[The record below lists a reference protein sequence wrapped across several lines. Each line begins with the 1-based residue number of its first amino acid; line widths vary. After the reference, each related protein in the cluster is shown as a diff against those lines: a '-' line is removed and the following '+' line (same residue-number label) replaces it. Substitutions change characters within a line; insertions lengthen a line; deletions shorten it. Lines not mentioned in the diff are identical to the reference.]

1 MALLLA
7 CGRIFINAWLNV
19 LQKRVLQNR
28 LAAVPLVAATFGL
41 LAVLTSPFFYFYSF
55 TDLPCAFWRNMLFV
69 VALDI
74 PGNFFL
80 VKSVGLSDLSLIGPL
95 NSYKPVVALLLGVIV
110 LGELPSGQGLLGV
123 AIILLGS
130 LLLAPKRGSDST
142 ALSIFFARN
151 DTPLYPPSRG
161 DSHPNSFYM
170 EESQRYS
177 PLEGGQGGV
186 CGAQSSSQ
194 QTIQPKSLWKDR
206 GAWYRLLA
214 LVFTAAASIFL
225 KAAINVSSAMHTFL
239 AWAVLGACAA
249 AAVFLL
255 SQHARKQNNPQ
266 AARAHFSALL
276 LMAALFLA
284 MQLLTLQIFAMMNV
298 AYVLALFQL
307 SGLLNVLLGW
317 KLFNEGNILRRALA
331 SVIMIAGAVLL
342 IIK

>member
-1 MALLLA
+1 MALLLI
-7 CGRIFINAWLNV
+7 CGRICINAWLNV

-28 LAAVPLVAATFGL
+28 LAAVPLVTATFVL
-41 LAVLTSPFFYFYSF
+41 LAALVTPFFFFYSF
-55 TDLPCAFWRNMLFV
+55 TNLPSAFWRNMLLV

-95 NSYKPVVALLLGVIV
+95 NSYKPIVALVLGMIV
-110 LGELPSGQGLLGV
+110 LGELPSWQGLSGV

-130 LLLAPKRGSDST
+130 LLLAPKREFDQ
-142 ALSIFFARN
+142 
-151 DTPLYPPSRG
+151 
-161 DSHPNSFYM
+161 PNS
-170 EESQRYS
+170 
-177 PLEGGQGGV
+177 V
-186 CGAQSSSQ
+186 
-194 QTIQPKSLWKDR
+194 KSLWQER

-225 KAAINVSSAMHTFL
+225 KAAINASSAMHTFI

-249 AAVFLL
+249 AAIFLL
-255 SQHARKQNNPQ
+255 SQYARKQNNPQ
-266 AARAHFSALL
+266 PVRAHFSALL

-307 SGLLNVLLGW
+307 SGLVNVLLGW
-317 KLFNEGNILRRALA
+317 KLFNEGNILQRALA
-331 SVIMIAGAVLL
+331 SVIMIVGAVLL
-342 IIK
+342 IVA